1 MRKWTRV
8 AAYGLIVKDEKM
20 LLCRLS
26 SIEKHVGKWTLPGG
40 GLEFGEHPVDGAIR
54 EIREETGLDARI
66 GSLAGIDSITSEFD
80 SGMMHS
86 IRILY
91 YAEVMDGE
99 LCMEVG
105 GSTDVCEWFTQ
116 EEALALPLVDL
127 AQLGV
132 KMAFDQAARLRSTS
146 K

>member
-8 AAYGLIVKDEKM
+8 AAYGLIVKDEKI

-26 SIEKHVGKWTLPGG
+26 SVEKHVGKWTLPGG

-91 YAEVMDGE
+91 YASVADGE
-99 LCMEVG
+99 LCMEVN

-116 EEALALPLVDL
+116 DQAQSLPLVDL

-132 KMAFDQAARLRSTS
+132 KMAYDQAARLRSTS
-146 K
+146 T

>member
-8 AAYGLIVKDEKM
+8 ASYGLIVKDDKI

-40 GLEFGEHPVDGAIR
+40 GLDFGEHPVDGAIR

-66 GSLAGIDSITSEFD
+66 GGLAGIDSITSEFD

-91 YAEVMDGE
+91 YAEVADGE
-99 LCMEVG
+99 LCMEED
-105 GSTDVCEWFTQ
+105 GSTDICEWFTQ
-116 EEALALPLVDL
+116 QEALALPLVDL

-146 K
+146 T